1 MPENKL
7 YQRLASQEW
16 IDHINIDGYFSE
28 GANIPLA
35 SGLRRVPWPLVLDKV
50 GPGESNEGE
59 ALPCPILLKPLHF

>member
-1 MPENKL
+1 MVISRKEL
-7 YQRLASQEW
+7 
-16 IDHINIDGYFSE
+16 
-28 GANIPLA
+28 IPLA